1 MPARHL
7 TFEELRRFSNNSA
20 TKEERV
26 AVVRHLLAGCER
38 CARLAADVFHL
49 TPKEDQFV
57 NSLEDLSVTDQRS
70 RRVTE
75 EEFQEIATEKL
86 LGWNQWACLETLPV
100 EERLRAVR
108 SSRLL
113 QNRGLLYRLLE
124 VAKWA
129 RRDAPRKGVDIAL
142 LALEI
147 AYLLRAERYGDPIVA
162 GLRADAWTS
171 LAIARR
177 MAGSYDDCQ
186 AAIEKAWAEHRRS
199 ARDPLRRVELISTEA
214 SLSSNRRDHRTAEAL
229 LATALDVCREAGNR
243 HLEGKI
249 LVQMGGVVSQVDPER
264 SLEVT
269 RGSIG
274 LIDPADQRLELYAR
288 HNLAYALNSVGRPGE
303 ALETLIS
310 ARPLYRRF
318 NDSETRIRLVWLEGR
333 ILRSLGNLDA
343 AVGLFEHAWN
353 AFRQLDL
360 YHEMELVSIELAWTH
375 AKRHSCDL
383 GPSPIM

>member
-7 TFEELRRFSNNSA
+7 TLEELKRFSNNSA
-20 TKEERV
+20 TREERIG
-26 AVVRHLLAGCER
+26 VVRHLLAGCER
-38 CARLAADVFHL
+38 CARLAANVFHL
-49 TPKEDQFV
+49 ALKEDQFV
-57 NSLEDLSVTDQRS
+57 SSLEALSVTDQRS

-75 EEFQEIATEKL
+75 EEFHEIAAEKL

-124 VAKWA
+124 VSTWA
-129 RRDAPRKGVDIAL
+129 RRDAPRKGVDVAL

-147 AYLLRAERYGDPIVA
+147 AYLLRAEKYGDPIVA
-162 GLRADAWTS
+162 GLRADAWAS
-171 LAIARR
+171 LAVARR
-177 MAGSYDDCQ
+177 MAGDYDDCQ
-186 AAIEKAWAEHRRS
+186 AAIANAWAEHRRS
-199 ARDPLRRVELISTEA
+199 SRSPIRRVELLSTEA

-229 LATALDVCREAGNR
+229 LVTALDVCREAGNR

-264 SLEVT
+264 SVEVT
-269 RGSIG
+269 RGSMR

-288 HNLAYALNSVGRPGE
+288 HNLAYALNSAGRPGE

-318 NDSETRIRLVWLEGR
+318 DDSETRIRLVWLEGR

-343 AVGLFEHAWN
+343 AVGLFEQAWN
-353 AFRQLDL
+353 NFRRLDL

-375 AKRHSCDL
+375 AKRHSCEL

>member
-1 MPARHL
+1 MLDRHL
-7 TFEELRRFSNNSA
+7 TLQELRRFSNNSA
-20 TKEERV
+20 TREERIG
-26 AVVRHLLAGCER
+26 VVRHLLAGCET
-38 CARLAADVFHL
+38 CARLAANVFHL
-49 TPKEDQFV
+49 EPKEDQFV
-57 NSLEDLSVTDQRS
+57 SSLEALSVTDQRS

-75 EEFQEIATEKL
+75 EEFQEIAAEKL

-108 SSRLL
+108 SSQLL

-124 VAKWA
+124 VSKWA
-129 RRDAPRKGVDIAL
+129 RRDAPRKGVDVAL

-147 AYLLRAERYGDPIVA
+147 AYLLRAEKYGEQIVA
-162 GLRADAWTS
+162 DLRSDAWTS

-199 ARDPLRRVELISTEA
+199 SRDPLRRVELISIEA

-229 LATALDVCREAGNR
+229 LAKALDLCREAGNR

-249 LVQMGGVVSQVDPER
+249 LVQMGGVVSKVAPER

-269 RGSIG
+269 RRSMR

-288 HNLAYALNSVGRPGE
+288 HNLAYALNSAGRPGE

-343 AVGLFEHAWN
+343 AVGLFEQVWSS
-353 AFRQLDL
+353 FRRLDL
-360 YHEMELVSIELAWTH
+360 YNEMELVSIELAWTH
-375 AKRHSCDL
+375 AKQHSCEL
-383 GPSPIM
+383 GPPPIM

>member
-1 MPARHL
+1 VP
-7 TFEELRRFSNNSA
+7 
-20 TKEERV
+20 K
-26 AVVRHLLAGCER
+26 
-38 CARLAADVFHL
+38 LAANVFHL
-49 TPKEDQFV
+49 EPKEDQFV
-57 NSLEDLSVTDQRS
+57 SSLEHLSVRGQRS

-75 EEFQEIATEKL
+75 EEFHEIAAEKL

-124 VAKWA
+124 ASQWA
-129 RRDAPRKGVDIAL
+129 RRDAPRKGVDIVL

-147 AYLLRAERYGDPIVA
+147 AYLLRAEQYGEQIVA
-162 GLRADAWTS
+162 DLRADAWTS

-177 MAGSYDDCQ
+177 MAGDFDDCQ
-186 AAIEKAWAEHRRS
+186 AALGNAWAEHRRS
-199 ARDPLRRVELISTEA
+199 SRNPIRRVDLLSTEA

-243 HLEGKI
+243 HLEARA
-249 LVQMGGVVSQVDPER
+249 LVQLGFVVSRVDPER

-269 RGSIG
+269 RRSMR
-274 LIDPADQRLELYAR
+274 LIDPADQRLELCAR
-288 HNLAYALNSVGRPGE
+288 HNLAYALNSAGRPGE
-303 ALETLIS
+303 ALDALIA

-343 AVGLFEHAWN
+343 AIGHFEQVWSS
-353 AFRQLDL
+353 FRRLDL
-360 YHEMELVSIELAWTH
+360 YNEMELVSIELAWTH
-375 AKRHSCDL
+375 AKQHSCEL

>member
-1 MPARHL
+1 M
-7 TFEELRRFSNNSA
+7 
-20 TKEERV
+20 
-26 AVVRHLLAGCER
+26 RHLLAGCER
-38 CARLAADVFHL
+38 CARLAAKVFHL
-49 TPKEDQFV
+49 APKEDQFV
-57 NSLEDLSVTDQRS
+57 SSLEALSVTDQRS

-75 EEFQEIATEKL
+75 EEFHEIAAEKL

-113 QNRGLLYRLLE
+113 QNRGLLCRLLE
-124 VAKWA
+124 ASKWA
-129 RRDAPRKGVDIAL
+129 RRDSPRTGVDIAL

-147 AYLLRAERYGDPIVA
+147 ADLLHGEKYGDPIVA
-162 GLRADAWTS
+162 GLRADAWAS

-199 ARDPLRRVELISTEA
+199 PRDPIRRVELLCTEA

-229 LATALDVCREAGNR
+229 LATAMDVCRKAGNR
-243 HLEGKI
+243 HLEARA
-249 LVQMGGVVSQVDPER
+249 LVQLGFVVSRVDPER

-269 RGSIG
+269 RGSMR
-274 LIDPADQRLELYAR
+274 LIDTADQRLELYAR
-288 HNLAYALNSVGRPGE
+288 HNLAYALNSAGRPGE

-318 NDSETRIRLVWLEGR
+318 NDSETRIRLGWLEGR

-343 AVGLFEHAWN
+343 AIDHFEQAWSS
-353 AFRQLDL
+353 FRRLDL
-360 YHEMELVSIELAWTH
+360 YNEMELVSIELAWTH
-375 AKRHSCDL
+375 AKQHSCEL
-383 GPSPIM
+383 GPPPIM

>member
-20 TKEERV
+20 TREERIG
-26 AVVRHLLAGCER
+26 VVRHLLAGCER
-38 CARLAADVFHL
+38 CARLAANVFHL
-49 TPKEDQFV
+49 APKEDQFV
-57 NSLEDLSVTDQRS
+57 SSLEALSVTDQRS
-70 RRVTE
+70 RLVTE
-75 EEFQEIATEKL
+75 EEFHEIAAEKL

-108 SSRLL
+108 SSQLL

-124 VAKWA
+124 VSKWA

-147 AYLLRAERYGDPIVA
+147 AYLLRAEKYGDPIVA
-162 GLRADAWTS
+162 DLRSDAWAS
-171 LAIARR
+171 LAVARR
-177 MAGSYDDCQ
+177 MACDYDDCQ
-186 AAIEKAWAEHRRS
+186 AAIDNAWAEHRRS
-199 ARDPLRRVELISTEA
+199 SRNPIRRVDLLSTEA

-229 LATALDVCREAGNR
+229 LATALDVCRKTGNR
-243 HLEGKI
+243 HLEARAS
-249 LVQMGGVVSQVDPER
+249 VQLGFVVSRVDPER

-269 RGSIG
+269 RGSMR

-288 HNLAYALNSVGRPGE
+288 HNLAYALNSAGRPGE

-318 NDSETRIRLVWLEGR
+318 NDSETRIRLGWLEGR

-343 AVGLFEHAWN
+343 AIDHFEQAWRS
-353 AFRQLDL
+353 FRRLDL
-360 YHEMELVSIELAWTH
+360 YNEMELVSIELAWTH
-375 AKRHSCDL
+375 AKRHSCEL
-383 GPSPIM
+383 GPPPIM